1 MRDCPGT
8 KTCHAYPP
16 AERKITK
23 IVPLAPTTVILKLKK
38 KKKIIP
44 SISIYMEQITIYKY
58 ELDLNICPRKK
69 ELKLDKSTQGSH
81 CSSRIIK

>member
-38 KKKIIP
+38 KKKLFRLSP
-44 SISIYMEQITIYKY
+44 SIW
-58 ELDLNICPRKK
+58 NR
-69 ELKLDKSTQGSH
+69 
-81 CSSRIIK
+81 

>member
-38 KKKIIP
+38 KKLFRLSP
-44 SISIYMEQITIYKY
+44 SIW
-58 ELDLNICPRKK
+58 NR
-69 ELKLDKSTQGSH
+69 
-81 CSSRIIK
+81 

>member
-38 KKKIIP
+38 KKNYSVYLHLYGTDNNI
-44 SISIYMEQITIYKY
+44 QI
-58 ELDLNICPRKK
+58 
-69 ELKLDKSTQGSH
+69 
-81 CSSRIIK
+81 